1 MPFAG
6 NSKLGHDFCFPRVG
20 FGASNCSLVEI
31 IFVGDSWTSL
41 AITGTYSYTENKLAH
56 FHIWKLSLHFSMITV
71 TGLKTSKLEKG
82 FSLHAKEI
90 GPGPGHTVVIWTFT
104 FHKISGFV
112 RVNLKGNFKQLYR
125 PKVSIF
131 WSENSDLL
139 SSFSFRPEE
148 LFEIGL
154 QNNPYK
160 AWYFVKCKCPN
171 SYSVHL
177 PSVGCNM
184 TSEYPCTHLA
194 ESLMSLL
201 APLFSLLLNSRS
213 SLIFNKFSK
222 P

>member
-6 NSKLGHDFCFPRVG
+6 NSKLGHDFSLPRVG

-139 SSFSFRPEE
+139 FSFSFY
-148 LFEIGL
+148 FL
-154 QNNPYK
+154 QNLSNP
-160 AWYFVKCKCPN
+160 
-171 SYSVHL
+171 
-177 PSVGCNM
+177 
-184 TSEYPCTHLA
+184 
-194 ESLMSLL
+194 
-201 APLFSLLLNSRS
+201 
-213 SLIFNKFSK
+213 LIFASNRNSNMSTI
-222 P
+222 